1 MSTAADE
8 LADRRGADR
17 RREIVAAPRQ
27 HDIGDVLFALP
38 RRRDRRLAAHPSRGP
53 DVIVVTGYQD
63 DIAFDFCKWNSGRIV
78 GFEMN
83 QSIFKSRR
91 GLVRRML
98 VLHRALF
105 ALHARHEWKRRAV
118 EGPSRSTRI

>member
-1 MSTAADE
+1 MRFAYCALRAARSSKISSMRSLIAQIAQKDRPGLSLSLPYLLWRAAQRIARMITAADE

-63 DIAFDFCKWNSGRIV
+63 DIAFDFCKWN
-78 GFEMN
+78 
-83 QSIFKSRR
+83 
-91 GLVRRML
+91 
-98 VLHRALF
+98 
-105 ALHARHEWKRRAV
+105 
-118 EGPSRSTRI
+118 